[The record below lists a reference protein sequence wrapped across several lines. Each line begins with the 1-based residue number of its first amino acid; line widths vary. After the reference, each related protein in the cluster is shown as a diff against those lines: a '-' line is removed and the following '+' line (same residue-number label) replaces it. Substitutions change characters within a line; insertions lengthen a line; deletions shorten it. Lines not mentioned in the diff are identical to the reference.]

1 MKNNPKMKL
10 AHISINECPKPDIL
24 LLYHCKKELKNQTFY
39 VCKINLNQANLAVC
53 KCVAH

>member
-1 MKNNPKMKL
+1 MTLNHDEKQSQMKS

-24 LLYHCKKELKNQTFY
+24 LLYQTFY